1 VSPTRTRKAALGL
14 LAAGLFAGLLA
25 AGCAR
30 DTAAREEARLQ
41 ARSQALIDAGNA
53 FYRGGDYG
61 NAAKRYAAAA
71 VVKKDDP
78 AAYFGLGMALT
89 KLGRDD
95 EARAAYSRARDL
107 AQESREAHAER
118 MRMEA
123 EARAQG
129 KAAPGDTAHRR

>member
-1 VSPTRTRKAALGL
+1 MSPTLRRSAVAAALAAAL
-14 LAAGLFAGLLA
+14 LGSLLLP
-25 AGCAR
+25 GCGR
-30 DTAAREEARLQ
+30 DAAREEAKLQ
-41 ARSQALIDAGNA
+41 ARSQALIDAGND
-53 FYRGGDYG
+53 FYRAGDYG

-95 EARAAYSRARDL
+95 EARAAYEQARRL
-107 AQESREAHAER
+107 AQESREARAER
-118 MRMEA
+118 ERMEA

-129 KAAPGDTAHRR
+129 KGGAPESAR